1 MQSINK
7 FEFVRINQDDFVVF
21 DDNSESYKKMN
32 KEEIEILLNELKL
45 HMEEDVSAIININK
59 KIIELLTEQYNLS
72 KKMYKKADAFF
83 DERYMDS
90 VDLSYF
96 YETVIDSKEDLK
108 TFEQVWI
115 DSDNNVILYI

>member
-7 FEFVRINQDDFVVF
+7 FEFVRINKDDFVVF